1 MDGERDQTGIRGEE
15 AQMKICID
23 PGHGGTD
30 PGAVG
35 LYGTKE
41 SVINLQVAYRLK
53 AMALHFGYGAYLTR
67 EGDVFVPLE
76 ERGLI
81 ANRDKATCFI
91 SLHCNGH
98 PNRNAWGLE
107 VWTTK
112 GKTKSDPL
120 GQHIATQLKGSF
132 SEPFRADL
140 SDGDLDKEAN
150 YRVLVIANCPAV
162 LIEMG
167 FLSHP
172 TTEALLKTATH
183 QEHLAGAILRG
194 IQSWAVSC
202 RVR

>member
-1 MDGERDQTGIRGEE
+1 
-15 AQMKICID
+15 MKICID

-67 EGDVFVPLE
+67 EGDVFIPLE

-81 ANRDKATCFI
+81 ANRDKSTCFI

-98 PNRNAWGLE
+98 PNRNAWGME
-107 VWTTK
+107 VWTTR
-112 GKTKSDPL
+112 GVTISDPL
-120 GQHIATQLKGSF
+120 AQSIAIQLDKAF
-132 SEPFRADL
+132 TEPFRADL
-140 SDGDLDKEAN
+140 SDGDLDKEEN
-150 YRVLVIANCPAV
+150 YRVLVVAKCPAV
-162 LIEMG
+162 LVEMG

-172 TTEALLKTATH
+172 KTESLLKTPVH
-183 QEHLAGAILRG
+183 QDQIARAILRG
-194 IQSWAVSC
+194 IQAWSATY
-202 RVR
+202 